1 MPATRSRTEHWR
13 RSLEQL
19 ASRQGGLEISVPRPE
34 NHARHPEPSASGG
47 DLIWRCRVY
56 DVNDREIV
64 IEHPVMLGRPVDF
77 APGVGIVAII
87 AIGQNRW
94 MFRTKV
100 LGFTTATDSRGG
112 GVSGVRLAAPDDV
125 ERCQRRSFYRVS
137 TMGLRLPQVEVRA
150 LLDPR
155 SVVSAETANQAEIH
169 DLLSGAIAGRIGRGA
184 QEILL
189 PEVGPPF
196 YSTLVNI
203 GGGGVGL
210 MVDPLET
217 RSLESGPY
225 FWLRLNLLPQIPAPL
240 GVTARLVH
248 THIDSSQ
255 RTYAGFA
262 FDFRFNPSHERFVV
276 DQLCR
281 YVAQV
286 QRDSLRSDTTET
298 TPPTGPRRV

>member
-56 DVNDREIV
+56 DVNDHEIV

-100 LGFTTATDSRGG
+100 LGFTTATDARGRRRR
-112 GVSGVRLAAPDDV
+112 VRLAAPDDV
-125 ERCQRRSFYRVS
+125 ERCQRDRSTVS
-137 TMGLRLPQVEVRA
+137 RPWDFVCRTSRSVPCSIPARWFPPGNREPGR
-150 LLDPR
+150 DPR
-155 SVVSAETANQAEIH
+155 PAQRG
-169 DLLSGAIAGRIGRGA
+169 DRQRIGRGV

-217 RSLESGPY
+217 QSRSGPY
-225 FWLRLNLLPQIPAPL
+225 FWLRLNLLPQIP
-240 GVTARLVH
+240 
-248 THIDSSQ
+248 
-255 RTYAGFA
+255 
-262 FDFRFNPSHERFVV
+262 
-276 DQLCR
+276 
-281 YVAQV
+281 
-286 QRDSLRSDTTET
+286 
-298 TPPTGPRRV
+298 RRWA

>member
-1 MPATRSRTEHWR
+1 
-13 RSLEQL
+13 
-19 ASRQGGLEISVPRPE
+19 
-34 NHARHPEPSASGG
+34 
-47 DLIWRCRVY
+47 
-56 DVNDREIV
+56 
-64 IEHPVMLGRPVDF
+64 
-77 APGVGIVAII
+77 
-87 AIGQNRW
+87 
-94 MFRTKV
+94 
-100 LGFTTATDSRGG
+100 
-112 GVSGVRLAAPDDV
+112 
-125 ERCQRRSFYRVS
+125 
-137 TMGLRLPQVEVRA
+137 MGLRLPRVEVRA

-169 DLLSGAIAGRIGRGA
+169 DLLSGAIAGRIGKGA

-225 FWLRLNLLPQIPAPL
+225 FWLRLNLQPQIPAPL

-248 THIDSSQ
+248 THIDSTQ
-255 RTYAGFA
+255 RTYAGYA

-286 QRDSLRSDTTET
+286 QRDTLRSATTE
-298 TPPTGPRRV
+298 PPAGG

>member
-34 NHARHPEPSASGG
+34 NGALSPEPNASGG
-47 DLIWRCRVY
+47 DLIWRCRVFS
-56 DVNDREIV
+56 VNDEEIV
-64 IEHPVMLGRPVDF
+64 LEHPMVLGRPVDF
-77 APGVGIVAII
+77 APGVGLVAII

-94 MFRTKV
+94 MFRTRV
-100 LGFTTATDSRGG
+100 LGLTNARDARGN
-112 GVSGVRLAAPDDV
+112 GVAGVRVAAPDDV

-137 TMGLRLPQVEVRA
+137 TMGLRLPHVEVRA

-155 SVVSAETANQAEIH
+155 TVVSAETANQAEIH
-169 DLLSGAIAGRIGRGA
+169 DLLSGAVAGRIGRSA

-196 YSTLVNI
+196 FSTLVNI

-225 FWLRLNLLPQIPAPL
+225 FWLRLNLTPQIPAPL

-255 RTYAGFA
+255 RTYAGYA

-286 QRDSLRSDTTET
+286 QRDAMRGAG
-298 TPPTGPRRV
+298 GPDNGPKRPLD